1 MIDESFKELLEKV
14 DEDLKNGRA
23 KIYFRPDAEETEDEN
38 LSRAN
43 PVSNLRREI

>member
-23 KIYFRPDAEETEDEN
+23 EIFFRPGAEEKEDEN
-38 LSRAN
+38 LSRVN
-43 PVSNLRREI
+43 PAPDL